1 MSDNDMSHNESH
13 SSLITKYDNA
23 VSTSSGGSKKTACK
37 TLLPCALL
45 PLLLLS
51 AYMGFSFY
59 IISSSL
65 MPSSYTTQIPK
76 EEPYKRKTIE
86 RKSHEFPYPLTCST
100 KPRHNPKSPKRFNVA
115 ITYHVGMVNNWKTIL
130 HDQMYTL
137 HQCGLG
143 DLVDKFI
150 LSYSNGEVEEVLY
163 ELSNYSFA
171 ANPDIIVESVKAPW
185 EGAAMNAM
193 REFCLTTT
201 TNTTTTTTNTG
212 TAKQQQKQRQKPT
225 VVFYFHNDKHHDDD
239 DKHRHREATTE
250 TAAEA
255 HGSILL
261 PQQGR
266 LPLRFR
272 LGTAE
277 HRSARQKLRALLV
290 LAQVHGILPPGTTG
304 NVPPSH
310 PEGRGEDVRDD
321 ATYGIHAD
329 AFSGNFWSAS
339 CDHVGELDPM
349 AEDGGF
355 YAAEFWVNS
364 KGKRSEWACLDN
376 ARSRIPGENRDPYFQ
391 LVLPEDYWNR
401 TENLLTTNEME
412 ELFS

>member
-1 MSDNDMSHNESH
+1 
-13 SSLITKYDNA
+13 
-23 VSTSSGGSKKTACK
+23 
-37 TLLPCALL
+37 
-45 PLLLLS
+45 
-51 AYMGFSFY
+51 
-59 IISSSL
+59 

-201 TNTTTTTTNTG
+201 TNTTTTTMNTG
-212 TAKQQQKQRQKPT
+212 TTAKQQQKQRQKPT
-225 VVFYFHNDKHHDDD
+225 VVFYFHNKGASRYASDWARPNIVARGKNYAHCLYWR
-239 DKHRHREATTE
+239 KYMEFYLLERPETCLHRILKGGARTCGTMLRTE
-250 TAAEA
+250 YMPM
-255 HGSILL
+255 H
-261 PQQGR
+261 
-266 LPLRFR
+266 
-272 LGTAE
+272 
-277 HRSARQKLRALLV
+277 
-290 LAQVHGILPPGTTG
+290 
-304 NVPPSH
+304 
-310 PEGRGEDVRDD
+310 
-321 ATYGIHAD
+321 Y
-329 AFSGNFWSAS
+329 SGNFWSAS